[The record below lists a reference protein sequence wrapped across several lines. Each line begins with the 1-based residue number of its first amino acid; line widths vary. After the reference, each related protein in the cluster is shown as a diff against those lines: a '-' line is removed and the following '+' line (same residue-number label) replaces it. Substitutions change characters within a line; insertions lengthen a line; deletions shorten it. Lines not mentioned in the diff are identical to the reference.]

1 MNNTAKELPRL
12 MTVREVA
19 ELLRLSRT
27 KVYELI
33 NLRELRTVKIG
44 RCVRVPEAAVREL
57 LANSGLVEAAAVSK
71 DRRRVR

>member
-1 MNNTAKELPRL
+1 MNRTAEEIPRL

-19 ELLRLSRT
+19 ERLRLSRS

-44 RCVRVPEAAVREL
+44 RCVRVPEAAVCEL
-57 LANSGLVEAAAVSK
+57 LANSGL
-71 DRRRVR
+71 

>member
-19 ELLRLSRT
+19 ELLRLSRS

-57 LANSGLVEAAAVSK
+57 LANSGL
-71 DRRRVR
+71 

>member
-1 MNNTAKELPRL
+1 MNNPSTELPRL

-19 ELLRLSRT
+19 ERLRLSRS

-44 RCVRVPEAAVREL
+44 RCVRIPETAVREL
-57 LANSGLVEAAAVSK
+57 LANSGL
-71 DRRRVR
+71 